1 MNKLISGVTTIE
13 VSVLGGSPPLVFIPT
28 RNSASNENS
37 ILHVVNPDEGVTL
50 TGLVTG
56 IKFGCIISWQGVDHP
71 GYITINESLVGVNAF
86 ILSLTRPLLGC
97 DPSTHFYLLL
107 FLATH

>member
-37 ILHVVNPDEGVTL
+37 YLHVVNPDEGVTL

-56 IKFGCIISWQGVDHP
+56 IKAGCIIAWQGVDHP
-71 GYITINESLVGVNAF
+71 GYMPINESLVGVNACMF
-86 ILSLTRPLLGC
+86 FP
-97 DPSTHFYLLL
+97 
-107 FLATH
+107 